1 MCEFA
6 VVHVCV
12 EGSICVRMSRDVFC
26 KTDVIS
32 EFAVSAKDC
41 GEIFFHR
48 SWACNFLIEGV
59 MRDTFLANALV
70 KASLVSLSLR
80 RLKWYRVRGG
90 DD

>member
-1 MCEFA
+1 MGLRWY
-6 VVHVCV
+6 VCV
-12 EGSICVRMSRDVFC
+12 GRGLFVSECRGLFFC

-32 EFAVSAKDC
+32 EFTVSAKDC
-41 GEIFFHR
+41 GEIFFRR
-48 SWACNFLIEGV
+48 SWACNFLMEGA

-70 KASLVSLSLR
+70 NTSLVSLSLR